1 VRDKTTYINVAFYLV
16 RLVKRSNNGCPLYK
30 LELIVCVSKQTKEN
44 KMTGLTALKLTAI
57 KKPTQIPQVL
67 QRRLKLSKRLWEQI
81 ELAKAE
87 QGGTTFSVQKFRSYT
102 DKESGLRKQIETNK
116 RLKSWWFVGDNG
128 KLAIAVRYGARVLEL
143 AKGKYA
149 VEISTANDLVSTL
162 QIIKS
167 AVEAGELDEAIDV
180 AANKLR
186 SGFTK

>member
-1 VRDKTTYINVAFYLV
+1 MN
-16 RLVKRSNNGCPLYK
+16 K
-30 LELIVCVSKQTKEN
+30 LD
-44 KMTGLTALKLTAI
+44 GLKLVAV
-57 KKPTQIPQVL
+57 KKPTQMPQAI

-87 QGGTTFSVQKFRSYT
+87 QSGASFSVSKFRSYI

-116 RLKSWWFVGDNG
+116 RLKSWVFVGDNG
-128 KLAIAVRYGARVLEL
+128 KFAIAVRYGAKVLEL

-149 VEISTANDLVSTL
+149 VEISNKEDIVPTL
-162 QIIKS
+162 QIIKT
-167 AVEAGELDEAIDV
+167 AVESGELDSAIDY